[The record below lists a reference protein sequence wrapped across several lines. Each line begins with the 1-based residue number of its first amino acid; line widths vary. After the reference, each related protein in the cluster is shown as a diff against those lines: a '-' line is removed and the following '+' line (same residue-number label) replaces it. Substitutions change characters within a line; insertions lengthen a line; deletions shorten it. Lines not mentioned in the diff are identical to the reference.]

1 MRLFIADD
9 SEVLR
14 ERLVDILSEIEG
26 VKIVGQEG
34 DATKVIAAIER
45 LNPDLVILDIQMPGG
60 NGISILET
68 LKKMEN
74 PPLVIMFTNYPYLQY
89 RRRCLEAGADFF
101 FYKGTEFEKLI
112 DVIRESAKT
121 YILKKEKDPEVS

>member
-34 DATKVIAAIER
+34 DAIKVIAAIER

-74 PPLVIMFTNYPYLQY
+74 PPKVIMFTNYPYLQY
-89 RRRCLEAGADFF
+89 RRRCLKAGADFF
-101 FYKGTEFEKLI
+101 FYKATEFEKLVDI
-112 DVIRESAKT
+112 IRKLAKT
-121 YILKKEKDPEVS
+121 HRQKKEKDSEVS